1 MHVRTPSAPSL
12 EALSAADRLA
22 RAASLW
28 LRREEGEGLALPRL
42 GPERRDYL
50 AGLVAGLGQWL
61 RQDESVQLLAA
72 YSLAMLEQ
80 ERERALDTTL
90 RVGQAEPVATA
101 YARGL
106 RVADRLIA
114 EMGRSPAT

>member
-1 MHVRTPSAPSL
+1 MLAHPPSAASL
-12 EALSAADRLA
+12 ETLSAADRLA

-90 RVGQAEPVATA
+90 RVGQAEPFASA
-101 YARGL
+101 YAGGL